1 MSTSIVVGSIFLAGN
16 QLFRVEELTISS
28 GTDFVNDGGFQINK
42 YGSWYMFPRSSFR
55 EKGIEGVI
63 STSDS
68 FVRRHLS
75 IRLDSMFQAI
85 KFPTGIAHLATGLAD
100 MNRDTFTHFDIVEKK

>member
-28 GTDFVNDGGFQINK
+28 STDFINDGGFQINK
-42 YGSWYMFPRSSFR
+42 YGSWYVDARSSFR
-55 EKGIEGVI
+55 EKGIERVI
-63 STSDS
+63 STSDG